1 VAVAETWRVLQAD
14 DLGALVRLARRVL
27 AVDGGHPAVAD
38 QSFLRS
44 RFLSPHATADPAPA
58 VAPAGGASMAA
69 FNPDGDVVAA
79 AGLRTVG
86 PGLAGIGLVDPD
98 RRGEGL
104 GGRLL
109 DWILTATARVETE
122 SLTDAADAL
131 FRSRGLARTFAED
144 IMRADLTGGAPTIA
158 LGGGPTIALGG
169 GDVTLT
175 GWDAAD
181 PYRFFAVYEA
191 AFRER
196 PGFPGWSPEQW
207 IDWIAGDE
215 EFTPQW
221 TLLASRDGEDVGF
234 VAGARAADD
243 HGWVVQVGVI
253 PRLRGVGLGA
263 GLTAEAMRRMRDG
276 GVTAAMLDV
285 NENNPGAART
295 YHRLGFATIGRR
307 ARYERTG

>member
-1 VAVAETWRVLQAD
+1 VPVAETWRALDAH
-14 DLGALVRLARRVL
+14 DLGALGRLARRVL

-38 QSFLRS
+38 EGFLRS
-44 RFLSPHATADPAPA
+44 RFLSSSTTAEAAPDEA
-58 VAPAGGASMAA
+58 EAAPDTGASTAGASTAA
-69 FNPDGDVVAA
+69 FDEDGELAAA
-79 AGLRTVG
+79 AGTRLVG
-86 PGLAGIGLVDPD
+86 PTRAGIGLVDPD

-104 GGRLL
+104 GARLL
-109 DWILTATARVETE
+109 DWTLGQAARIETE

-144 IMRADLTGGAPTIA
+144 IMRADLTAGA
-158 LGGGPTIALGG
+158 PTIALGG

-175 GWDAAD
+175 GWDDAD

-207 IDWIAGDE
+207 TDWIAGDE

-234 VAGARAADD
+234 VAGAHAADD

-263 GLTAEAMRRMRDG
+263 GLTAEAMRRMVEG
-276 GVTAAMLDV
+276 GVRVAMLDV

-295 YHRLGFATIGRR
+295 YRRLGFATIGRR